1 MSLSAEQAGFSRN
14 PSGKTPPPA
23 PSAAYAKRFVHVILS
38 LLLLEL
44 EPFLER
50 ASYKATV

>member
-23 PSAAYAKRFVHVILS
+23 PSAAYAKRFVHVTLS
-38 LLLLEL
+38 LLLPEL
-44 EPFLER
+44 FLER
-50 ASYKATV
+50 ASYRATV

>member
-23 PSAAYAKRFVHVILS
+23 PSAAFAKRSVVYLISSLILPYS
-38 LLLLEL
+38 L
-44 EPFLER
+44 LER
-50 ASYKATV
+50 ASFKVMV